1 MPKTWNRA
9 SERRGFP
16 KVGPPPEIGYRNHCQ
31 TRRRCRLAPYTRAGC
46 FPLDVI
52 GGAEPVS
59 GPRFVAGSAP
69 RSRAKADRELLVV
82 YSVIREAREVA
93 RHNGSTVALVFARTV
108 RAATALLSRLARIIP
123 DGGSAAP

>member
-1 MPKTWNRA
+1 MLGLGA
-9 SERRGFP
+9 
-16 KVGPPPEIGYRNHCQ
+16 CQ
-31 TRRRCRLAPYTRAGC
+31 IAAG
-46 FPLDVI
+46 I
-52 GGAEPVS
+52 AEPAP
-59 GPRFVAGSAP
+59 GPLFVAGSAP

>member
-1 MPKTWNRA
+1 ML
-9 SERRGFP
+9 GFGACQIA
-16 KVGPPPEIGYRNHCQ
+16 VGI
-31 TRRRCRLAPYTRAGC
+31 
-46 FPLDVI
+46 
-52 GGAEPVS
+52 AEPAP
-59 GPRFVAGSAP
+59 GPLFVAGSAP